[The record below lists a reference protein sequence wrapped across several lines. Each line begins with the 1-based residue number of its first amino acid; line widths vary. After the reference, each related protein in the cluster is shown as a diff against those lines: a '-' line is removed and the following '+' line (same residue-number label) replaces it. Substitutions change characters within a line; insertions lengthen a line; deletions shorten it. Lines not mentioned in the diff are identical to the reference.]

1 MHICCGTKGS
11 EVTDRRFAAMPRF
24 KRSLMRESRGGR
36 GVVDFNK
43 CHSSFTPECERE
55 VCICSMAMIPS
66 SSVRLK
72 CSATPFY

>member
-43 CHSSFTPECERE
+43 CHSGFTPECERE
-55 VCICSMAMIPS
+55 VC
-66 SSVRLK
+66 VV
-72 CSATPFY
+72 